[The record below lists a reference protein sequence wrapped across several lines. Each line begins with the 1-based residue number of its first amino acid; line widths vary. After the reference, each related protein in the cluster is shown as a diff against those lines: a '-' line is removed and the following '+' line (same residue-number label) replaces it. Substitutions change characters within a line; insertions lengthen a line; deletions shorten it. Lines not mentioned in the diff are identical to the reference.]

1 MERQSKDLNIKGL
14 YLQEVQDF
22 FASFE
27 LPKYRAEQ
35 VYAWMYQKQ
44 AWDWEEM
51 TDLPKKLRSFFGDR
65 QILVHS
71 LKPKDQIV
79 DEDGT
84 IKYLFELE
92 DGNTIESVLIPESD
106 RQTVCISTQVGC
118 GMNCSFCATGKHGL
132 VRNLTSAEIVD
143 QPLLMT
149 RLCGRKINNIVVM
162 GQGEPFINYDATL
175 KAIKIINDPK
185 GMGIGARHITISTC
199 GIIPGILKLAR
210 EPLQVNLAISLH
222 AAGDEL
228 RKQLMPVGG
237 QYPLDQLMAA
247 IRQYI
252 ELTGRRVT
260 FEYTMIDGVNDRP
273 QDVQK
278 LIQILSGTL
287 CHVNLI
293 PLNPI
298 AKSGLRRSRPA
309 QIRNFV
315 TELTKANIEVTIRK
329 ERGTNLA
336 AACGQLQGKDWS
348 NNELDR

>member
-1 MERQSKDLNIKGL
+1 LNIKGL
-14 YLQEVQDF
+14 YLQEIQDYF
-22 FASFE
+22 VSLD

-35 VYAWMYQKQ
+35 VYSWMYQKQ

-51 TDLPKKLRSFFGDR
+51 TDLPKKLRSLFRDR
-65 QILVHS
+65 GILVRS
-71 LKPKDQIV
+71 LKSKDQIE
-79 DEDGT
+79 DQDGT

-92 DGNTIESVLIPESD
+92 DGNSIESVFIPESE
-106 RQTVCISTQVGC
+106 RNTVCISTQVGC
-118 GMNCSFCATGKHGL
+118 GMNCSFCATGRNGL
-132 VRNLTSAEIVD
+132 VRNLTPGEILD
-143 QPLLMT
+143 QPLFMM
-149 RLCGRKINNIVVM
+149 RLTGKKINNIVVM
-162 GQGEPFINYDATL
+162 GQGEPLINYDATL
-175 KAIKIINDPK
+175 KAIKILNDPK

-199 GIIPGILKLAR
+199 GIIPGILKLGK

-222 AAGDEL
+222 APSDEL
-228 RKQLMPVGG
+228 REQLMPIAK
-237 QYPLDQLMAA
+237 QYPLDQLMTA

-252 ELTGRRVT
+252 DFTGRRVT

-278 LIQILSGTL
+278 LIQLLSGML

-298 AKSGLRRSRPA
+298 PKSNLQRSKQA
-309 QIRNFV
+309 QVRYFV
-315 TELTKANIEVTIRK
+315 TELNKANIEATIRK

-348 NNELDR
+348 SDELDQ

>member
-1 MERQSKDLNIKGL
+1 MNIKGL

-22 FASFE
+22 FTSLD

-44 AWDWEEM
+44 VWDWEEM
-51 TDLPKKLRSFFGDR
+51 TDLPKKLRSFFYDQ

-118 GMNCSFCATGKHGL
+118 GMNCSFCATGKNGL
-132 VRNLTSAEIVD
+132 VRNLTPAEIID
-143 QPLLMT
+143 QPLFMT
-149 RLCGRKINNIVVM
+149 RLSGKKINNIVVM
-162 GQGEPFINYDATL
+162 GQGEPFINYDTTL

-199 GIIPGILKLAR
+199 GIIPGILRLAR

-222 AAGDEL
+222 AASDEL
-228 RKQLMPVGG
+228 RKQLMPVAG
-237 QYPLDQLMAA
+237 QYPLDQLMTA
-247 IRQYI
+247 IRKYI

-260 FEYTMIDGVNDRP
+260 YEYTMIDGVNDRP

-298 AKSGLRRSRPA
+298 PKSGLRRSKQA

-315 TELTKANIEVTIRK
+315 SELTKANIEVTIRK

-336 AACGQLQGKDWS
+336 AACGQLQGKGWS

>member
-1 MERQSKDLNIKGL
+1 MNIKGL

-22 FASFE
+22 FTSLD

-44 AWDWEEM
+44 VWDWEEM
-51 TDLPKKLRSFFGDR
+51 TDLPKKLRSFFYDQ

-71 LKPKDQIV
+71 LKLKDQFV

-118 GMNCSFCATGKHGL
+118 GMNCSFCATGKNGL
-132 VRNLTSAEIVD
+132 IRNLTPAEIID
-143 QPLLMT
+143 QPLFMT
-149 RLCGRKINNIVVM
+149 RLSGKKINNIVVM

-199 GIIPGILKLAR
+199 GIIPGILRLAR

-222 AAGDEL
+222 AASDEL
-228 RKQLMPVGG
+228 RKQLMPVAG
-237 QYPLDQLMAA
+237 QYPLDQLMPA

-260 FEYTMIDGVNDRP
+260 YEYTMIDGVNDRP

-298 AKSGLRRSRPA
+298 PKSGLRRSKQA
-309 QIRNFV
+309 QVRNFV
-315 TELTKANIEVTIRK
+315 SELTKANIEVTIRK

-336 AACGQLQGKDWS
+336 AACGQLQGKGWS
-348 NNELDR
+348 KNELDR